1 MASSSNRSVSV
12 SLGGGFLGL
21 LTIAFAALK
30 LCGVV
35 SWSWW
40 AVLAPLWVPV
50 VASVAVVLGVVAVA
64 VVLGAVST
72 MRG

>member
-1 MASSSNRSVSV
+1 MASSSSRSVSV

-21 LTIAFAALK
+21 LTIAFVVLK

-40 AVLAPLWVPV
+40 AVLAPLWVPA
-50 VASVAVVLGVVAVA
+50 VAAVA
-64 VVLGAVST
+64 VVLGAVAVAVAVAAL
-72 MRG
+72 RG